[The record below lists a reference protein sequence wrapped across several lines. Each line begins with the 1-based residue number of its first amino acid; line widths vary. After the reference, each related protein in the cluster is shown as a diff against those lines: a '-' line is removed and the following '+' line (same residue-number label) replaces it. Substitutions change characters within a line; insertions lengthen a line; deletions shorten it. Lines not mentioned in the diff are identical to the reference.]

1 MFVSNDTPLV
11 LFVSLAGC
19 SHFRHRF
26 PMTMPCKLVDNHTA
40 PVRFYDVGISAGFP
54 SPAQDYEEPR
64 LHLNDLLI
72 KNPDTTYLAKAS
84 GDSMIGAGINDGDT
98 LVVDRGL
105 TNYKDKVVIACVN
118 GEFTVKRYKIE
129 RGRAVLKPQNPNY
142 SDIHFTEYD
151 EITVWGVVTS
161 VIHPV

>member
-1 MFVSNDTPLV
+1 
-11 LFVSLAGC
+11 
-19 SHFRHRF
+19 
-26 PMTMPCKLVDNHTA
+26 MTMPCKLADNHAA

-64 LHLNDLLI
+64 LHLTDLLI
-72 KNPDTTYLAKAS
+72 KNPDTTFLAKAS
-84 GDSMIGAGINDGDT
+84 GDSMIGAGINDGDMP
-98 LVVDRGL
+98 VVDRGL

-129 RGRAVLKPQNPNY
+129 RGRTVLKPQNPNY
-142 SDIHFTEYD
+142 YDIHFTEYD

>member
-1 MFVSNDTPLV
+1 
-11 LFVSLAGC
+11 
-19 SHFRHRF
+19 
-26 PMTMPCKLVDNHTA
+26 MTMPCKLVDESRA

-72 KNPDTTYLAKAS
+72 KNPDTTFVTKAN
-84 GDSMIGAGINDGDT
+84 GDSMIGAGIYDGDM

-105 TNYKDKVVIACVN
+105 TNYKDKVVIACIN

-129 RGRAVLKPQNPNY
+129 RGRPVLKPQNP
-142 SDIHFTEYD
+142 
-151 EITVWGVVTS
+151 
-161 VIHPV
+161 

>member
-1 MFVSNDTPLV
+1 MFINNETPLV
-11 LFVSLAGC
+11 LFVSLAGF

-72 KNPDTTYLAKAS
+72 RDPDTTFLAKAS
-84 GDSMIGAGINDGDT
+84 SDSMIGAGINDGDM

-105 TNYKDKVVIACVN
+105 TNYKDKVVFACIN

-129 RGRAVLKPQNPNY
+129 RGRPVLKPQNPKY

>member
-1 MFVSNDTPLV
+1 
-11 LFVSLAGC
+11 
-19 SHFRHRF
+19 
-26 PMTMPCKLVDNHTA
+26 MTMPCKLVDESRA
-40 PVRFYDVGISAGFP
+40 PVRFYDVGIIAGFP

-64 LHLNDLLI
+64 LQL
-72 KNPDTTYLAKAS
+72 KSPDTTFVTKAN
-84 GDSMIGAGINDGDT
+84 GDSMTGAGNYDGDM

-105 TNYKDKVVIACVN
+105 TNSKDKVVIACIN

-129 RGRAVLKPQNPNY
+129 RGGPVLKPQNPKY

>member
-1 MFVSNDTPLV
+1 
-11 LFVSLAGC
+11 
-19 SHFRHRF
+19 
-26 PMTMPCKLVDNHTA
+26 MTMPCELVDNHAA
-40 PVRFYDVGISAGFP
+40 PVRFYDIGISAGFP

-72 KNPDTTYLAKAS
+72 KNPDTTFLAKAS

-98 LVVDRGL
+98 LVVDRSL

-129 RGRAVLKPQNPNY
+129 RGRPVLKPQNPNY

-151 EITVWGVVTS
+151 EITVWGVVNS

>member
-1 MFVSNDTPLV
+1 
-11 LFVSLAGC
+11 
-19 SHFRHRF
+19 
-26 PMTMPCKLVDNHTA
+26 MTMPCKLADNHAA
-40 PVRFYDVGISAGFP
+40 PVRFYNVGISAGFT

-72 KNPDTTYLAKAS
+72 KNPDTTFLAKAS
-84 GDSMIGAGINDGDT
+84 GDSMIGAGINDGDM

-105 TNYKDKVVIACVN
+105 TNYKDKVVIACIN

-129 RGRAVLKPQNPNY
+129 RGRPVLKPQNPKY

>member
-1 MFVSNDTPLV
+1 
-11 LFVSLAGC
+11 
-19 SHFRHRF
+19 
-26 PMTMPCKLVDNHTA
+26 MTMPCKLVDESRA

-64 LHLNDLLI
+64 LHLNDLLV
-72 KNPDTTYLAKAS
+72 KNPDTTFVTKAN
-84 GDSMIGAGINDGDT
+84 GDSMTGAGIHDGDM

-105 TNYKDKVVIACVN
+105 TNYKDKVVIACIN
-118 GEFTVKRYKIE
+118 GEFTVKRYKIV
-129 RGRAVLKPQNPNY
+129 RGRPVLKPQNPNY

-161 VIHPV
+161 MIHPV

>member
-1 MFVSNDTPLV
+1 
-11 LFVSLAGC
+11 
-19 SHFRHRF
+19 
-26 PMTMPCKLVDNHTA
+26 MTMPCKLVDESRA

-64 LHLNDLLI
+64 LHLNDLLV
-72 KNPDTTYLAKAS
+72 KNPDTTFVTKAN
-84 GDSMIGAGINDGDT
+84 GDSMTGAGIHDGDM

-105 TNYKDKVVIACVN
+105 TNYKDKVVIACIN
-118 GEFTVKRYKIE
+118 GEFTVKRYKIV
-129 RGRAVLKPQNPNY
+129 RGRPVLKPQNPNY

>member
-1 MFVSNDTPLV
+1 
-11 LFVSLAGC
+11 
-19 SHFRHRF
+19 
-26 PMTMPCKLVDNHTA
+26 MTMPCKLVNESQA
-40 PVRFYDVGISAGFP
+40 PVRFHDVGISAGFP

-64 LHLNDLLI
+64 LHLNDLLV
-72 KNPDTTYLAKAS
+72 KNPDATFVTKAN
-84 GDSMIGAGINDGDT
+84 GDSMTGAGIHDGDM

-105 TNYKDKVVIACVN
+105 TNYKDKVVIACIN
-118 GEFTVKRYKIE
+118 GKFTVKRYKIE
-129 RGRAVLKPQNPNY
+129 RGRPVLKPQNPKY

>member
-26 PMTMPCKLVDNHTA
+26 PMTMPCKLVNNHTA
-40 PVRFYDVGISAGFP
+40 PVRLYDVGISAGFP

-64 LHLNDLLI
+64 LRLNDLLI
-72 KNPDTTYLAKAS
+72 KNPDATYLAKAS
-84 GDSMIGAGINDGDT
+84 GDSMIGAGINDGDM
-98 LVVDRGL
+98 LVVDHGL

-129 RGRAVLKPQNPNY
+129 RARPVLKPHNAKY